1 MCAGGY
7 DLRISEIG
15 GVAEGLPE
23 WLAEAYWP
31 ADGIVLF
38 DTPDAVPCWPSAPPT
53 PRCQW

>member
-15 GVAEGLPE
+15 GVAEGLAE